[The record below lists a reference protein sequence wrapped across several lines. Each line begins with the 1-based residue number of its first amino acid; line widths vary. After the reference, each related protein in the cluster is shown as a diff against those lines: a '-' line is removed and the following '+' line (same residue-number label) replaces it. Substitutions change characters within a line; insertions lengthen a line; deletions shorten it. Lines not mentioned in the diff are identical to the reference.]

1 MSKMSTK
8 ATLPFHSVDSFYRSE
23 TIQRAGDSSMSWPC
37 NSEDRILA
45 CQPWN
50 FTKNSFRR
58 GGLGRKMTYF
68 FDHGVDIIRLN
79 KKRFKTYNAP

>member
-8 ATLPFHSVDSFYRSE
+8 ASLPFHSVDSFYRRE
-23 TIQRAGDSSMSWPC
+23 TIQKASDSPTSWPC
-37 NSEDRILA
+37 SSEDRILTG
-45 CQPWN
+45 QPWN

-58 GGLGRKMTYF
+58 GGLGRKMTHF

-79 KKRFKTYNAP
+79 KKRFKTCNAP